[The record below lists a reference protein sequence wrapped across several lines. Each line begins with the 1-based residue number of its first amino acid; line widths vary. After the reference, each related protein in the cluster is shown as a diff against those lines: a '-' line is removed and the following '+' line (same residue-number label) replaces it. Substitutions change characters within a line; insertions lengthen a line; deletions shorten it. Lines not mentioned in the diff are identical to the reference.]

1 MSRNRSGPSEVN
13 HTDISCARFDAT
25 FERWIREATLLL
37 GPLLKPETVYTT
49 RSGMKRDFGDL
60 TMKAQLI
67 LIASALL
74 LVSNVAGAQEPSAPS
89 AGAQEQQ
96 APTAKMTGQDTMGHM
111 GGGMMGGEDTM
122 GHMGGGMMC
131 HGMKG
136 HGMMGHGMFKRM
148 IFALMDT
155 DGDGTLS
162 LEEFQA
168 AHAKIFKAMDT
179 NKDGKL
185 TPAEI
190 EAFMSGGSPAPNQ

>member
-1 MSRNRSGPSEVN
+1 
-13 HTDISCARFDAT
+13 
-25 FERWIREATLLL
+25 
-37 GPLLKPETVYTT
+37 
-49 RSGMKRDFGDL
+49 
-60 TMKAQLI
+60 MKAQLI

-74 LVSNVAGAQEPSAPS
+74 LVSNVADAQEPNAPS
-89 AGAQEQQ
+89 AGAQE
-96 APTAKMTGQDTMGHM
+96 MGHMGGGMMGGEDTMGHM

-155 DGDGTLS
+155 DGDGTIS
-162 LEEFQA
+162 LEEFQS
-168 AHAKIFKAMDT
+168 AHEKIFKAMDT

-190 EAFMSGGSPAPNQ
+190 EAFMSGGSPTPNQ

>member
-1 MSRNRSGPSEVN
+1 
-13 HTDISCARFDAT
+13 
-25 FERWIREATLLL
+25 
-37 GPLLKPETVYTT
+37 
-49 RSGMKRDFGDL
+49 
-60 TMKAQLI
+60 MKAQLI

-74 LVSNVAGAQEPSAPS
+74 LVSNVADAQEPNAPS
-89 AGAQEQQ
+89 AGTQEQQ

-111 GGGMMGGEDTM
+111 GGQDTM
-122 GHMGGGMMC
+122 GHMCG
-131 HGMKG
+131 
-136 HGMMGHGMFKRM
+136 GMMGHGMSHGMMGRGM
-148 IFALMDT
+148 YRIMFALMDT

>member
-1 MSRNRSGPSEVN
+1 
-13 HTDISCARFDAT
+13 
-25 FERWIREATLLL
+25 
-37 GPLLKPETVYTT
+37 
-49 RSGMKRDFGDL
+49 
-60 TMKAQLI
+60 MKAQLI

-74 LVSNVAGAQEPSAPS
+74 LVSNVANAQEPNAPS
-89 AGAQEQQ
+89 AGAQEQ
-96 APTAKMTGQDTMGHM
+96 HM

-190 EAFMSGGSPAPNQ
+190 EAFMTGGSPAPNQ

>member
-1 MSRNRSGPSEVN
+1 M
-13 HTDISCARFDAT
+13 
-25 FERWIREATLLL
+25 
-37 GPLLKPETVYTT
+37 KP
-49 RSGMKRDFGDL
+49 
-60 TMKAQLI
+60 QLI

-74 LVSNVAGAQEPSAPS
+74 LVSNVAGAQEPNAPS
-89 AGAQEQQ
+89 G
-96 APTAKMTGQDTMGHM
+96 GQHSHM

-155 DGDGTLS
+155 DGDGMLS
-162 LEEFQA
+162 LEEFQN

-185 TPAEI
+185 TFAEI
-190 EAFMSGGSPAPNQ
+190 QAFMTGGSAAPNQ

>member
-1 MSRNRSGPSEVN
+1 
-13 HTDISCARFDAT
+13 
-25 FERWIREATLLL
+25 
-37 GPLLKPETVYTT
+37 
-49 RSGMKRDFGDL
+49 MKRDYGDR

-74 LVSNVAGAQEPSAPS
+74 LISNLDNAQAPS
-89 AGAQEQQ
+89 AGAQEQ
-96 APTAKMTGQDTMGHM
+96 APPSAKMTGQEPMGHM

-122 GHMGGGMMC
+122 GHVGGGMMC

-155 DGDGTLS
+155 DGDGTIS

-190 EAFMSGGSPAPNQ
+190 EAFMSGGSPASNQ

>member
-1 MSRNRSGPSEVN
+1 
-13 HTDISCARFDAT
+13 
-25 FERWIREATLLL
+25 
-37 GPLLKPETVYTT
+37 
-49 RSGMKRDFGDL
+49 
-60 TMKAQLI
+60 MKAQLI
-67 LIASALL
+67 LIASVLL
-74 LVSNVAGAQEPSAPS
+74 LISNVADAQEPNAPS

-136 HGMMGHGMFKRM
+136 RGMMGHGMFKRM